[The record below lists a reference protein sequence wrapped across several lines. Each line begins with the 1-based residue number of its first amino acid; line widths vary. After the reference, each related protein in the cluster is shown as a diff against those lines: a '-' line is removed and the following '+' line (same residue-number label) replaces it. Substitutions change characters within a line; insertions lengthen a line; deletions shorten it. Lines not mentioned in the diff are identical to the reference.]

1 MQFLILTQYFPP
13 ETGAPQVRLAAMIRE
28 LLRLGHTVEVV
39 TAFPNYPDGKIFSD
53 YQGHFYELE
62 DWESVPVHRVWMYA
76 ATGAGIK
83 RLFNY
88 FSFMV
93 TAFWGLRKAQKPN
106 YLFVESP
113 PLFLGITGYLI
124 AKWWRVPFIFNVAD
138 LWPDTVKALGLM
150 RDGFALRQAEK
161 LETWLYRKANY
172 VTVVTDSVR
181 QILINT
187 KKVPAHKVLLLP
199 NGVDTQLFKPYPTGN
214 KSSLNPTSP
223 QSPLREEKQ
232 EIVPERSLR
241 EGVRGR
247 AYFGEEVFSKEWKG
261 FEFPTPLPKDKHI
274 ILYAGTHGYAHGM
287 EVILEAAQLL
297 TDINVLFLCVGG
309 GSDKNRIQQL
319 CHHKNLKNVCFW
331 SPQPP
336 EFIARLYSL
345 TLAGLS
351 TFRDSPMLECTR
363 PAKTLPIMACSKP
376 VLFSGAGDT
385 ARLITEAKAGIIV
398 APGDSQGLANA
409 VQYLVN
415 HLDEAAQLG
424 LNGRAYTKKHLEWS
438 QVVST
443 WTQQLMK
450 GESGIGNG

>member
-13 ETGAPQVRLAAMIRE
+13 ETGAPQVRLASMIRE
-28 LLRLGHTVEVV
+28 LLRLGHAVEVV
-39 TAFPNYPDGKIFSD
+39 TALPNYPEGKIFPD

-62 DWESVPVHRVWMYA
+62 DWEGVRVHRVWMYA

-88 FSFMV
+88 FSFML
-93 TAFWGLRKAQKPN
+93 TAFWGLRKAQKPD

-124 AKWWRVPFIFNVAD
+124 AKWWRIPFIFNIAD

-161 LETWLYRKANY
+161 LEAWLYRKANY
-172 VTVVTDSVR
+172 VTVVTENVR

-187 KKVPAHKVLLLP
+187 KKVPAKKVLLLP
-199 NGVDTQLFKPYPTGN
+199 NGVDTQLFKPYLSEDKGKTCF
-214 KSSLNPTSP
+214 
-223 QSPLREEKQ
+223 
-232 EIVPERSLR
+232 
-241 EGVRGR
+241 EGL
-247 AYFGEEVFSKEWKG
+247 
-261 FEFPTPLPKDKHI
+261 EFPSPLPKDKHI
-274 ILYAGTHGYAHGM
+274 ILYAGTHGYAHNM

-319 CHHKNLKNVCFW
+319 CHQKNLKNVCFW
-331 SPQPP
+331 PPQPP

-363 PAKTLPIMACSKP
+363 PAKTLPIMACGKP

-385 ARLITEAKAGIIV
+385 TRLITEAKAGIVV
-398 APGDSQGLANA
+398 APGDSQGLAKA

-415 HLDEAAQLG
+415 HLDEATQLG
-424 LNGRAYTKKHLEWS
+424 SNGRAYTKKHLEWS
-438 QVVST
+438 QVVNA
-443 WTQQLMK
+443 WVQQL
-450 GESGIGNG
+450 IGNG